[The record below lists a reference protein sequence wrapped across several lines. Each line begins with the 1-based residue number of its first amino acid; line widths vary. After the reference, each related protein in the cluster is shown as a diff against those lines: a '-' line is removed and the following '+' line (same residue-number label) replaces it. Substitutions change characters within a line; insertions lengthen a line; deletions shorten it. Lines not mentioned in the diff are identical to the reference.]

1 MISAGAGLDASLE
14 EIRKDFLRGY
24 ATKGDYEKA
33 LRVLTKI
40 LYEMKRVIR
49 GRLQLH
55 FMAKADDAPKYSF
68 IGTVIMVECSWL

>member
-1 MISAGAGLDASLE
+1 MRHW
-14 EIRKDFLRGY
+14 RKSEKAFCEGY

-33 LRVLTKI
+33 LCVLTKI

-55 FMAKADDAPKYSF
+55 FMAKADDAPKLF
-68 IGTVIMVECSWL
+68 FGTVTMVDCSWLR